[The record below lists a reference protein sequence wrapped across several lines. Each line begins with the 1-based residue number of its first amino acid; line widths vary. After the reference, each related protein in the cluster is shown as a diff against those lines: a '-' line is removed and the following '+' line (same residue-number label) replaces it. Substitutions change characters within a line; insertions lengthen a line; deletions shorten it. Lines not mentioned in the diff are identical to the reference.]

1 MLIGCWLMTDS
12 ECLSYNL
19 QSEPVETLA
28 MVKGQSGEQEEE
40 EVEEEEEAIFVVV
53 GFLALNIWMK
63 HKELYFCDS
72 LEEKRMFL
80 KTDLNTGLDCLFV
93 FSSWEEK
100 TGYST
105 FIRVFWYS
113 LCVPWPWE
121 GVLHYTG
128 NVDSTLHGKVPSHHP
143 HIPGHVMYYMTH
155 ITSHIYHVTY
165 NITIP
170 HVTCHISFVICLMS
184 NVTDTMSQ
192 VTCHRSHVRDHMLKF
207 KWQISRVT
215 GCSTNHV

>member
-28 MVKGQSGEQEEE
+28 MVKGQSGEEEEE
-40 EVEEEEEAIFVVV
+40 EVEEAIFVVV

-80 KTDLNTGLDCLFV
+80 KTDLNTGLDCLFD
-93 FSSWEEK
+93 F
-100 TGYST
+100 ST
-105 FIRVFWYS
+105 FIRIFIFQFWYS

-128 NVDSTLHGKVPSHHP
+128 NVDSTLHGKVPGHHP
-143 HIPGHVMYYMTH
+143 HIPGHVMYYMTCITRH
-155 ITSHIYHVTY
+155 ISHVTY

-170 HVTCHISFVICLMS
+170 HATFHLSYVSCQ
-184 NVTDTMSQ
+184 MSQ
-192 VTCHRSHVRDHMLKF
+192 IQCHRSHVTGHMSEITYWSSNDKCHTSQVVW
-207 KWQISRVT
+207 KIMCKISLIN
-215 GCSTNHV
+215 G